1 VSDVP
6 APKPGDYL
14 RRNLER
20 LRSRRRDAPPSAYE
34 LALEKGAAGELEFG
48 MTLNQA
54 AAVRGGCWVLHGLVL
69 AGKRADIDHL
79 VIGPAAVTAIDSKAW
94 SGRVWAGRI
103 GLGRG
108 GRAYPTEIDGMSR
121 QINRVHT
128 RLAQHGRDNVRVEG
142 VLCLVNQNAG
152 IPSNGLAE
160 IRGIGVGHP
169 RAVIDHALRSGP
181 CDTATI
187 EIVARL
193 LSDAFVVNGGAQA
206 PTERTEAPIRQMA
219 SSRRRNRRI
228 PRVARPLARA
238 ALVAMLALAALAA
251 LVTGFDTSA
260 DRLAKPY
267 RAFSHRDLV
276 AREASYR
283 QIARTRARG
292 HVQLLRIRTAADVV
306 LVYRGARR
314 CRVAI
319 HVSRAAPVLGG
330 GKPTLV
336 RSSGCKRHS

>member
-1 VSDVP
+1 MRP
-6 APKPGDYL
+6 AEVLARAARQHGELGARP
-14 RRNLER
+14 
-20 LRSRRRDAPPSAYE
+20 RDAVDD
-34 LALEKGAAGELEFG
+34 LVHGAV
-48 MTLNQA
+48 A
-54 AAVRGGCWVLHGLVL
+54 A
-69 AGKRADIDHL
+69 DHH
-79 VIGPAAVTAIDSKAW
+79 
-94 SGRVWAGRI
+94 
-103 GLGRG
+103 
-108 GRAYPTEIDGMSR
+108 E
-121 QINRVHT
+121 
-128 RLAQHGRDNVRVEG
+128 E
-142 VLCLVNQNAG
+142 
-152 IPSNGLAE
+152 
-160 IRGIGVGHP
+160 
-169 RAVIDHALRSGP
+169 
-181 CDTATI
+181 
-187 EIVARL
+187 
-193 LSDAFVVNGGAQA
+193 
-206 PTERTEAPIRQMA
+206 
-219 SSRRRNRRI
+219 RI